1 MSDDWANEA
10 NTFGNGGGGSVYG
23 KNNDMGGGASTTSA
37 STDVA
42 DRTAI
47 ISSRLKT
54 IYRKHVL
61 PVEKRFR
68 YDYFYES
75 PLLTDVE
82 FDSKPQVMLVGQYS
96 VGKTSFIRY
105 ILGRDF
111 PGQRIGP
118 EPTTD
123 RFTVLLNGPE
133 ERTIPGNALS
143 VHPDLPFRGLE
154 RFGVSFLSRFEG
166 SQLPSSVLK
175 SVTLIDTPGILSG
188 EKQRNNRG
196 YDFTKVVSWF
206 AERADLIILLF
217 DAHKLDISDELKGTI
232 DALAGHEDKIRCIL
246 NKADQIDRQQ
256 LMRVYGALL
265 WSLGKTM
272 TSPEVARVYVGSF
285 WEKDLQNKDNADLFE
300 AEEKDL
306 MNDLAV
312 LPRQSAVRKIN
323 ELVKRIR
330 KVKTLSYII
339 GYLKQQMP
347 ALMGKEKK
355 QAKLISDLPQV
366 FRVILKRHNL
376 SPGDFPDIG
385 AFSAKLKD
393 VKFSEFQPL
402 KQDQIEHLEHCLTV
416 DIPKLMEELPSEKD
430 TPEALLRKM
439 GGSEAA
445 SNPNRE
451 NVPMPTQSS
460 KFGKGND
467 SGGNNPFGYN
477 AENQES
483 YWALQDS
490 AERLYEQFQS
500 LGPEGGFLPP
510 SVARD
515 VLTKTGLQKEQLRQI
530 WNLSDIDRDGF
541 LDHHEYVVAMFLC
554 DAVIQK
560 GRPIPAVLPMS
571 IVPPKKKHLVKGK
584 VETSDGFDGN
594 ENRMTNFSRS

>member
-1 MSDDWANEA
+1 MSDEWAA
-10 NTFGNGGGGSVYG
+10 DASQYTGGAMASSAIAGSTQSLDAGGGDSN
-23 KNNDMGGGASTTSA
+23 KNR
-37 STDVA
+37 TDIVQ
-42 DRTAI
+42 T
-47 ISSRLKT
+47 RLKQ
-54 IYRKHVL
+54 IYKKAVL

-75 PLLTDVE
+75 PFLSDVE

-105 ILGRDF
+105 LLGRDF

-175 SVTLIDTPGILSG
+175 SITLIDTPGILSG
-188 EKQRNNRG
+188 EKQRMNRG
-196 YDFTKVVSWF
+196 YDFTRVVSWF

-217 DAHKLDISDELKGTI
+217 DAHKLDISDELKGAI
-232 DALAGHEDKIRCIL
+232 DALKGHEDKIRCIL

-272 TSPEVARVYVGSF
+272 SSPEVARVYVGSF
-285 WEKDLQNKDNADLFE
+285 WEEPLGNMDNADLFE
-300 AEEKDL
+300 MEEKDL
-306 MNDLAV
+306 MKDLAV

-347 ALMGKEKK
+347 NLMGKEKK
-355 QAKLISDLPQV
+355 QQKLINDLPNV
-366 FRVILKRHNL
+366 FRTIMKKYNL
-376 SPGDFPDIG
+376 SPGDFPDIN
-385 AFSAKLKD
+385 AFSQKLKD
-393 VKFSEFQPL
+393 VKFSEFSAL
-402 KQDQIEHLEHCLTV
+402 KEGQIELLEKCLTS
-416 DIPKLMEELPSEKD
+416 DIPKLMEELPSERD
-430 TPEALLRKM
+430 TPEILRRKM
-439 GGSEAA
+439 GAA
-445 SNPNRE
+445 SANPNGT
-451 NVPMPTQSS
+451 NVPLPTRAD
-460 KFGKGND
+460 KFGKKEEDGAA
-467 SGGNNPFGYN
+467 NPFGFAAGN
-477 AENQES
+477 EGN
-483 YWALQDS
+483 YWALQES
-490 AERLYEQFQS
+490 AERLYDSFQA
-500 LGPEGGFLPP
+500 LGPDGGFLPP

-515 VLTKTGLQKEQLRQI
+515 VLVKTGLEKEQLRQI

-560 GRPIPAVLPMS
+560 KKPIPAELPS
-571 IVPPKKKHLVKGK
+571 SVVPPSKRILLNQRKA
-584 VETSDGFDGN
+584 EGF
-594 ENRMTNFSRS
+594 

>member
-1 MSDDWANEA
+1 MSELVPNPDWAQEA
-10 NTFGNGGGGSVYG
+10 STFTGGSITSSG
-23 KNNDMGGGASTTSA
+23 MGGDQNKSNDAAVDNISE
-37 STDVA
+37 
-42 DRTAI
+42 RTAMVAA
-47 ISSRLKT
+47 RLKS
-54 IYRKHVL
+54 IYRKSVL

-75 PLLTDVE
+75 PFLTDVE

-105 ILGRDF
+105 LLGRDF

-143 VHPDLPFRGLE
+143 VHPELPFRGLE

-166 SQLPSSVLK
+166 SQVPSSVLK
-175 SVTLIDTPGILSG
+175 SITLVDTPGILSG
-188 EKQRNNRG
+188 EKQRVNRG

-232 DALAGHEDKIRCIL
+232 DTLKGHEDKIRCIL
-246 NKADQIDRQQ
+246 NKADQINRQQ

-285 WEKDLQNKDNADLFE
+285 WQEPLQTLDNAELFE
-300 AEEKDL
+300 KEEKDL
-306 MNDLAV
+306 MKDLAI

-339 GYLKQQMP
+339 GHLKQQMP
-347 ALMGKEKK
+347 SLMGREKK
-355 QAKLISDLPQV
+355 QQKLIADLPNV
-366 FRVILKRHNL
+366 FRTVMKTYNL
-376 SPGDFPDIG
+376 SPGDFPDINS
-385 AFSAKLKD
+385 FSYKLKD
-393 VKFSEFQPL
+393 VKFAEFSPL
-402 KQDQIEHLEHCLTV
+402 KQDQIDALEKCLTV
-416 DIPKLMEELPSEKD
+416 EIPKLMEELPSERD
-430 TPEALLRKM
+430 TPETLIKKM
-439 GGSEAA
+439 GKSGVTG
-445 SNPNRE
+445 NQY
-451 NVPMPTQSS
+451 NVPVPLRSD
-460 KFGKGND
+460 KFGKKPNE
-467 SGGNNPFGYN
+467 NAANPFGFGSDN
-477 AENQES
+477 EDQF
-483 YWALQDS
+483 WALQDS
-490 AERLYEQFQS
+490 AERLYDSFQA

-510 SVARD
+510 NVARD
-515 VLTKTGLQKEQLRQI
+515 VLLKTGLQKEQLRQI
-530 WNLSDIDRDGF
+530 WNLSDIDRDGL

-560 GRPIPAVLPMS
+560 GRPIPQQLPGS
-571 IVPPKKKHLVKGK
+571 IVPPSKRELLNASLNNGL
-584 VETSDGFDGN
+584 
-594 ENRMTNFSRS
+594 

>member
-1 MSDDWANEA
+1 MSDDWAKEA
-10 NTFGNGGGGSVYG
+10 SSYAGGGMAAGS
-23 KNNDMGGGASTTSA
+23 K
-37 STDVA
+37 
-42 DRTAI
+42 
-47 ISSRLKT
+47 ISSGDTAERSTKVQARLKQ
-54 IYRKHVL
+54 IYKKAVL

-75 PLLTDVE
+75 PFLTDTE

-175 SVTLIDTPGILSG
+175 SICLIDTPGILSG
-188 EKQRNNRG
+188 EKQRVNRG

-217 DAHKLDISDELKGTI
+217 DAHKLDISDELKGAI
-232 DALAGHEDKIRCIL
+232 DALKGHEDKIRCIL

-272 TSPEVARVYVGSF
+272 NSPEVARVYVGSF
-285 WEKDLQNKDNADLFE
+285 WEEELKNMDNAELFE
-300 AEEKDL
+300 MEEKDL
-306 MNDLAV
+306 MKDLAM

-339 GYLKQQMP
+339 GYLKGQMP
-347 ALMGKEKK
+347 AIMGKEKK
-355 QAKLISDLPQV
+355 QQKLISDLPSV
-366 FRVILKRHNL
+366 FRTI
-376 SPGDFPDIG
+376 
-385 AFSAKLKD
+385 
-393 VKFSEFQPL
+393 
-402 KQDQIEHLEHCLTV
+402 
-416 DIPKLMEELPSEKD
+416 M
-430 TPEALLRKM
+430 
-439 GGSEAA
+439 
-445 SNPNRE
+445 
-451 NVPMPTQSS
+451 
-460 KFGKGND
+460 
-467 SGGNNPFGYN
+467 
-477 AENQES
+477 
-483 YWALQDS
+483 
-490 AERLYEQFQS
+490 
-500 LGPEGGFLPP
+500 
-510 SVARD
+510 
-515 VLTKTGLQKEQLRQI
+515 
-530 WNLSDIDRDGF
+530 
-541 LDHHEYVVAMFLC
+541 
-554 DAVIQK
+554 
-560 GRPIPAVLPMS
+560 
-571 IVPPKKKHLVKGK
+571 KKK
-584 VETSDGFDGN
+584 
-594 ENRMTNFSRS
+594 

>member
-1 MSDDWANEA
+1 MRDDSSSKNVINETSDR
-10 NTFGNGGGGSVYG
+10 SSRVQ
-23 KNNDMGGGASTTSA
+23 
-37 STDVA
+37 
-42 DRTAI
+42 
-47 ISSRLKT
+47 SRLKQ
-54 IYRKHVL
+54 IYSKTVL
-61 PVEKRFR
+61 PVEKRFQ
-68 YDYFYES
+68 YDFFYES
-75 PLLTDVE
+75 PFLTDVE

-175 SVTLIDTPGILSG
+175 SIALIDTPGILSG
-188 EKQRNNRG
+188 EKQRTNRG
-196 YDFTKVVSWF
+196 YDFTRVVSWF

-217 DAHKLDISDELKGTI
+217 DAHKLDISDELKGAI
-232 DALAGHEDKIRCIL
+232 DALKGHEDKIRCIL

-272 TSPEVARVYVGSF
+272 SSPEVARVYVGSF
-285 WEKDLQNKDNADLFE
+285 WEEPLKNMDNADLFE
-300 AEEKDL
+300 MEEKDL
-306 MNDLAV
+306 MNDLAI

-330 KVKTLSYII
+330 KVKTLAYII
-339 GYLKQQMP
+339 GYLKEQMP
-347 ALMGKEKK
+347 SLMGKEKK
-355 QAKLISDLPQV
+355 QQKLINDLPNV
-366 FRVILKRHNL
+366 FRTIMKKYNL
-376 SPGDFPDIG
+376 SPGDFPDITKF
-385 AFSAKLKD
+385 AEKLKD
-393 VKFSEFQPL
+393 SKFSEFHSL
-402 KQDQIEHLEHCLTV
+402 KDEQIALLDKCLSV

-430 TPEALLRKM
+430 TPDILRKKM
-439 GGSEAA
+439 GDVTL
-445 SNPNRE
+445 SNPNAM
-451 NVPMPTQSS
+451 NVPVPTRNE
-460 KFGKGND
+460 KFGKQD
-467 SGGNNPFGYN
+467 LGGSNPFGYSEE
-477 AENQES
+477 AEDK

-490 AERLYEQFQS
+490 ADRLFDSFQA

-510 SVARD
+510 NVAKD
-515 VLTKTGLQKEQLRQI
+515 VLLKTGLGKDQLRQI
-530 WNLSDIDRDGF
+530 WNLSDIDRDGY

-560 GRPIPAVLPMS
+560 NKPIPAELPNS
-571 IVPPKKKHLVKGK
+571 VVPPSKRSLLKARKS
-584 VETSDGFDGN
+584 EGF
-594 ENRMTNFSRS
+594 